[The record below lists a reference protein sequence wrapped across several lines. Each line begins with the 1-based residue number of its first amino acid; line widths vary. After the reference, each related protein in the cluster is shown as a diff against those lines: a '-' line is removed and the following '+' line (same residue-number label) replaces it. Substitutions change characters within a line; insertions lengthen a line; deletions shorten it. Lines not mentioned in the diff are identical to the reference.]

1 MSGGWLG
8 WAPWLEQTAPA
19 IWVRTSTWGYPA
31 VEVVHLFGLAL
42 LIGTAVAFD
51 LRLLGLSPRLPVD
64 GMARHLLPWAR
75 VGFTLALFSGLLL
88 FSTQAATFIR
98 QPIFLIKVAAI
109 AVGVGNAAVFARGA
123 HRDVLVWNYS
133 ARPPGAAR
141 GAALV
146 SLGAWTTALVCGRL
160 LAYL

>member
-1 MSGGWLG
+1 MPADWLA
-8 WAPWLEQTAPA
+8 WAPWLEQTTPA
-19 IWVRTSTWGYPA
+19 LWVRTSTWGYPA

-64 GMARHLLPWAR
+64 GVARHLLPWSR
-75 VGFTLALFSGLLL
+75 VGFTLALVSGLLL
-88 FSTQAATFIR
+88 FATQAATFIR
-98 QPIFLIKVAAI
+98 QPVFLLKVAAI
-109 AVGVGNAAVFARGA
+109 LVGVVNARIFARGA
-123 HRDVLVWNYS
+123 QRDVLVWNYS

-141 GAALV
+141 AAAVV
-146 SLGAWTTALVCGRL
+146 SLVAWSTALVCGRL